1 MMGRDGRGT
10 PHEKSQGDAMS
21 TPVVLECG
29 SNSLKAHYR
38 TVTSGIFQ
46 KVTFPWRLG
55 HEVYETGRLSEETLK
70 QAIEAIDAL
79 LKRGFERRYIL
90 PIATGALRDAEN
102 PSDLVGQLRERLG
115 LEVRVISGREEAS
128 LLAQGYLKTQSRL
141 PALIADIGGG
151 SLELVHLSTERTVL
165 RDSLPLGAIRLYYL
179 GVEDGKTWNRQLV
192 ESWIASAFE
201 EASLVKASEL
211 HGTGGTMKCIA
222 KVLKKNTVTPGDL
235 SALIDRVASE
245 GPPAELSQSR
255 QTIFLPGILAM
266 KRLLEHCGA
275 SKLHHT
281 KVSIGRMFLE
291 RLLDRLGASIS
302 GTKKNVLL
310 QDMRITNIY
319 PRL

>member
-1 MMGRDGRGT
+1 
-10 PHEKSQGDAMS
+10 MS

-55 HEVYETGRLSEETLK
+55 HEVYQTGRLSEETLK
-70 QAIEAIDAL
+70 QAMDAIDAL
-79 LKRGFERRYIL
+79 IKRGFERRYIL

-102 PSDLVGQLRERLG
+102 PSDLVGQLRARLG

-128 LLAQGYLKTQSRL
+128 LLAQGYLRTHTRL

-151 SLELVHLSTERTVL
+151 SLELVHLSTEKTVL
-165 RDSLPLGAIRLYYL
+165 RDSLPLGAIRLHYL
-179 GVEDGKTWNRQLV
+179 GVEDGKPWNQQFV
-192 ESWIASAFE
+192 ESWISSSFDD
-201 EASLVKASEL
+201 ASLVKASEL
-211 HGTGGTMKCIA
+211 HGTGGTVKCIA
-222 KVLKKNTVTPGDL
+222 KIIGKSTVTTDEL
-235 SALIDRVASE
+235 SSLIARVSIE
-245 GPPAELSQSR
+245 GPPKELSPSR
-255 QTIFLPGILAM
+255 QGIFLPGILAM

-275 SKLHHT
+275 GKLHHT

-302 GTKKNVLL
+302 GAKKNVLL